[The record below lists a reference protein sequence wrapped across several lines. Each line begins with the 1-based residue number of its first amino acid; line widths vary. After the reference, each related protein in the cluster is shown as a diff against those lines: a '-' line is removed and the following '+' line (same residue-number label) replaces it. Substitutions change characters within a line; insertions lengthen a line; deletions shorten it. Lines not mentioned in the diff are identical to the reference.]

1 MNNLASTTT
10 ILSDIV
16 SRNTSAE
23 FSIVNEGNVYMVQV
37 SRHDVAFDE
46 FLNILDAM
54 NDTFGEQY
62 NDFDEDGSM
71 MTFTIE
77 VNCTAQ

>member
-1 MNNLASTTT
+1 MTTATTT
-10 ILSDIV
+10 ILSDIM

-23 FSIVNEGNVYMVQV
+23 FSIVNEGNVYMVHV
-37 SRHDVAFDE
+37 SRYDVSFDE

-62 NDFDEDGSM
+62 NEFDEDGSM

-77 VNCTAQ
+77 LNVAAQ

>member
-1 MNNLASTTT
+1 MATETTT
-10 ILSDIV
+10 ILTDIM
-16 SRNTSAE
+16 SRNTSAQ
-23 FSIVNEGNVYMVQV
+23 FDIVNEGNVYKIFVCRYDV
-37 SRHDVAFDE
+37 SFDE

-62 NDFDEDGSM
+62 NEFDEDGSM

-77 VNCTAQ
+77 LNVAA